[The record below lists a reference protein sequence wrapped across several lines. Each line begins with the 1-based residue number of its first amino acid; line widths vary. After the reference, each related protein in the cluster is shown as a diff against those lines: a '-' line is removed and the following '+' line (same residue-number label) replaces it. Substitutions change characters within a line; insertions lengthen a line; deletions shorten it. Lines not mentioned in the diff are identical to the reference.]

1 VPGIGVITNPHSR
14 RNRRNPE
21 LARQLAYILG
31 ERGTLQMPHDLDA
44 LDQVAR
50 LFLEREVEVV
60 AINGGDGTNHRV
72 LSALVRVYG
81 EKPLPIIAM
90 LRGGT
95 MNTAAGGL
103 GIRGTPEGL
112 LGQLTGYYASGAPL
126 PLTERNLVLV
136 DDNAGFI
143 FGNGLVSRFLEAYYE
158 GSEPTPAKAA
168 WLLAK
173 AVGSAAIQGPF
184 VRHLTAPIQAEVTLD
199 GQLWPV
205 LPWTT
210 IGVATVDDIGLGF
223 RPFHE
228 VVQHPGT
235 LQAVGFGCSPLRFA
249 KALPSAYRGRPID
262 DPAIISGLGT
272 ELVISTEGP
281 QSYMIDGDFHQGGQ
295 SVCVRLGPRVRL
307 VTFQASGRSAALSS

>member
-1 VPGIGVITNPHSR
+1 VAGIGVITNPHSR
-14 RNRRNPE
+14 RNRRNPK
-21 LARQLAYILG
+21 LAQQLACILG
-31 ERGTLQMPHDLDA
+31 EQGTLEMPHDLAA
-44 LDQVAR
+44 LDKVAR

-72 LSALVRVYG
+72 LSALLRVYG
-81 EKPLPIIAM
+81 EHPLPIIAM

-95 MNTAAGGL
+95 MNTAAHGL
-103 GIRGTPEGL
+103 GITGRPQAL
-112 LGQLTGYYASGAPL
+112 LGQLTSLYAGGSPL

-158 GSEPTPAKAA
+158 GSEPSPAKAA
-168 WLLAK
+168 WLLTK
-173 AVGSAAIQGPF
+173 AVGSALIQGPF
-184 VRHLTAPIQAEVTLD
+184 VRHLTAPIHAEVHLD
-199 GQLWPV
+199 GHLWPT

-235 LQAVGFGCSPLRFA
+235 LQAVGFGCSPMRFA
-249 KALPSAYRGRPID
+249 KALPSAYWGRPID

-272 ELVISTEGP
+272 ELVISAEGP
-281 QSYMIDGDFHQGGQ
+281 QSYMIDGDFHHGGQ
-295 SVCVRLGPRVRL
+295 RIHVRLGPRVRL
-307 VTFQASGRSAALSS
+307 VTLRA

>member
-1 VPGIGVITNPHSR
+1 MAGIGVITNPHSR

-31 ERGTLQMPHDLDA
+31 ERGTLQMPRDLDA
-44 LDQVAR
+44 LDRVAEH
-50 LFLEREVEVV
+50 FLERGVEIV

-72 LSALVRVYG
+72 LSALLRVYG
-81 EKPLPIIAM
+81 ERTLPIIAL

-95 MNTAAGGL
+95 MNTAAHGL
-103 GIRGTPEGL
+103 GIRGAPEAL
-112 LGQLTGYYASGAPL
+112 LGQLTSLYASGAPL
-126 PLTERNLVLV
+126 PLTERNLVVV

-143 FGNGLVSRFLEAYYE
+143 FGNGLISRFLEAYYA
-158 GSEPTPAKAA
+158 GSDPTPAKAA

-173 AVGSAAIQGPF
+173 AVGSAVVQGPF
-184 VRHLTAPIQAEVTLD
+184 IRHLAAPIQAEVRLD

-223 RPFHE
+223 RPFHQ
-228 VVQHPGT
+228 VVQHPDT
-235 LQAVGFGCSPLRFA
+235 LQAVGIGCPPMRFA
-249 KALPSAYRGRPID
+249 KALPAIYRARAVA
-262 DPAIISGLGT
+262 DPQVISGLGT
-272 ELVISTEGP
+272 ELVIAAEGP

-295 SVCVRLGPRVRL
+295 RIVVRLGPKVRL
-307 VTFQASGRSAALSS
+307 VTF